1 MDENVIKQLQEMKSA
16 IETKTAEQIK
26 SELGDIEKSLGEYIK
41 KDDIATLESQLAE
54 YKTANEQMQKHLDD
68 MDIAMKAAKTATEE
82 KGLRGDQK
90 VNKAI
95 FEAIRDNHDKIQQ
108 VNKGTSVKM
117 EVKATMTLA
126 ADLTGDPVKTY
137 QDYIA
142 EIPAQAVNFADLIPN
157 VASRTGVYT
166 YYVENAPTGA
176 AAKVAEGAD
185 KPEISFKLT
194 ETTCVAQYIA
204 GLARISK
211 VMLQDLPFMTTFLPR
226 ALRREYWKA
235 ENTDFNTTFNSAVTG
250 TSAGLTGVPGILADI
265 GVIEASNYS
274 VNGIVV
280 NPKDWATLASVA
292 CNDQPCVVN
301 FVGNQM
307 FIGGVPVYKAS
318 WVTEGKYYLGDWFWA
333 KRIVVDGLA
342 VEFFEQDRDNV
353 QKNLVTVRCEARV
366 CLAIER
372 TDAFVIGDIAVTT

>member
-1 MDENVIKQLQEMKSA
+1 MDKSIVEALAEMKSA
-16 IETKTAEQIK
+16 LETKTADQIK
-26 SELGDIEKSLGEYIK
+26 NELGAIEKSLGDYIK
-41 KDDIATLESQLAE
+41 KDDIETLESQLAE
-54 YKTANEQMQKHLDD
+54 YKAANEEMQKHLDE
-68 MDIAMKAAKTATEE
+68 MDIAMKNAKTAVEN
-82 KGLRGDQK
+82 KGLRGDQI
-90 VNKAI
+90 VNKAL
-95 FEAIRDNHDKIQQ
+95 FEAIRDQHEEIAK
-108 VNKGTSVKM
+108 VTKGRSYKM
-117 EVKATMTLA
+117 EVKATMTLGT
-126 ADLTGDPVKTY
+126 DLTGDPVKTY

-142 EIPAQAVNFADLIPN
+142 EIPSQAVNFADLVPN

-166 YYVENAPTGA
+166 YYVETTPSGA

-211 VMLQDLPFMTTFLPR
+211 VMLQDLPFMTSFLPR

-235 ENTDFNTTFNSAVTG
+235 ENADFNTTFTGAVTG
-250 TSAGLTGVPGILADI
+250 VTAGLTGIPGILADI
-265 GVIEASNYS
+265 GVLGANDY
-274 VNGIVV
+274 VANGIVV
-280 NPKDWATLASVA
+280 NPADWATLASVA
-292 CNDQPCVVN
+292 CQDQPCVVT
-301 FVGNQM
+301 FIGNQM
-307 FIGGVPVYKAS
+307 FIAGVPVYKAS
-318 WVTEGKYYLGDWFWA
+318 WVTAGKYYVGDWFWA

-366 CLAIER
+366 CLAVER

>member
-1 MDENVIKQLQEMKSA
+1 MDDQIIKQLAEMKSA
-16 IETKTAEQIK
+16 IETKTAEQVK
-26 SELGDIEKSLGEYIK
+26 AELSNIEKSLGEYLK
-41 KDDIATLESQLAE
+41 KGDIETLNTQLAE
-54 YKTANEQMQKHLDD
+54 YKSANEQMQKHLDD
-68 MDIAMKAAKTATEE
+68 MDIALKNAKTQSET
-82 KGLRGDQK
+82 KGLRGDQL

-95 FEAIRDNHDKIQQ
+95 FEAIRDNHEKIQA

-117 EVKATMTLA
+117 EVKATMTLET
-126 ADLTGDPVKTY
+126 DLTGDPVKTY

-142 EIPAQAVNFADLIPN
+142 EIPSQMVNFADLVPN

-166 YYVENAPTGA
+166 YYVETAPTGA
-176 AAKVAEGAD
+176 AAAVEEGAD
-185 KPEISFKLT
+185 KPEISFKFT

-235 ENTDFNTTFNSAVTG
+235 ENADFNTTFTGAVTG
-250 TSAGLTGVPGILADI
+250 VSAGLTGVAGILADI
-265 GVIEASNYS
+265 GVVEAADYM

-280 NPKDWATLASVA
+280 NPADWATLASVA
-292 CNDQPCVVN
+292 CQDQPCVVN

-318 WVTEGKYYLGDWFWA
+318 WVTAGKYYLGDWFWA

-342 VEFFEQDRDNV
+342 VEFFEQDRDNI

-366 CLAIER
+366 CFAVER
-372 TDAFVIGDIAVTT
+372 TDAFVIGDIAPTA